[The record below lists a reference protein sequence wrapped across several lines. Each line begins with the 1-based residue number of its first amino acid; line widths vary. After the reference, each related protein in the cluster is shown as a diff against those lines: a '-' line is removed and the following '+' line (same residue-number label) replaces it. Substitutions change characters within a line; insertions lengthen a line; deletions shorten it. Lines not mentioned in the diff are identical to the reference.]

1 MRYITATEI
10 KEFAYCRRQWSL
22 KRKKPRGQVEVL
34 APTDP
39 REIGI
44 CAHQRHAEKV
54 AQATRKTNTLDMII
68 MIAALALAG
77 AVIGTIL
84 GRVL

>member
-22 KRKKPRGQVEVL
+22 NRKKPRGQVEVL

-44 CAHQRHAEKV
+44 RAHARHAEKV
-54 AQATRKTNTLDMII
+54 AEAERKTSVLDIII
-68 MIAALALAG
+68 MLAALALAG
-77 AVIGTIL
+77 AVIGAIL

>member
-10 KEFAYCRRQWSL
+10 KEFAYCRRQWRL
-22 KRKKPRGQVEVL
+22 NRKKPRGHVEVL

-44 CAHQRHAEKV
+44 RSHQRHAEKV